1 MSALWNEATC
11 RLGKKAATCRRTQ
24 NANLLAIAAKKNLLY
39 ERASSSS
46 RSLTG
51 SVLIADR
58 GRHARRHSL
67 PFRAL

>member
-11 RLGKKAATCRRTQ
+11 RLGKKAATCRRTP
-24 NANLLAIAAKKNLLY
+24 NAKLLAIAAKK
-39 ERASSSS
+39 RASSSS